1 MVVVRVCACTY
12 CSAGETL
19 SIVGD
24 DGAPTDGWG
33 TVSNHD
39 ELMSNFFAQADALA
53 LGKTAEECE
62 VTFIYSFTRSN
73 YHHLPS
79 LTRLRTLGR

>member
-1 MVVVRVCACTY
+1 M
-12 CSAGETL
+12 
-19 SIVGD
+19 
-24 DGAPTDGWG
+24 
-33 TVSNHD
+33 SNHD

-79 LTRLRTLGR
+79 LTRLLSADKTIN